1 MPPKSTGSNLMGRN
15 QTPAD
20 SATDST
26 MVKMVLSKRVVPSVA
41 VMMVV
46 VMVMVKAVVMEGMM
60 RRW

>member
-1 MPPKSTGSNLMGRN
+1 
-15 QTPAD
+15 
-20 SATDST
+20 